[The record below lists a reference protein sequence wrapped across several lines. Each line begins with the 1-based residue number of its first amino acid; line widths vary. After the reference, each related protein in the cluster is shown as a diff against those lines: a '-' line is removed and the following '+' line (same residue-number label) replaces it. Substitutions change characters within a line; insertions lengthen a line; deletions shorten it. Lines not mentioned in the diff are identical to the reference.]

1 MVHSGKGQEVNI
13 YTFLCNMCMHM
24 YMKDPYTLL
33 CMPYLYMYMY
43 MEVHKLAFHEHFRWD
58 MSVAEEHYNTPPPGG
73 SARTLASLQQNC
85 TFSKAEKHLGSKHPP
100 LLQLEPSS
108 YIIDELHLLLRVADV
123 LLRNLIHLAD
133 QLDQRQRH
141 RGGTFGHH
149 LHTLEAMV
157 KSCGVN
163 FRISHVSYIHKTQT

>member
-1 MVHSGKGQEVNI
+1 
-13 YTFLCNMCMHM
+13 MCMHM